1 MRTNTFRTMMAACLT
16 AAAMAAPQ
24 LCAWAA
30 EAAVSWTIGA
40 REDQA
45 ELSVR
50 LPESQAAAGISA
62 LQVDM
67 ILEPVEGGKTVKAE
81 FVFDSALRDDKTI
94 TIQDCVY
101 DEEAGTMM
109 LVAAGNDIGLFDG
122 GRTRKLGIL
131 TAKGS
136 DDIQVSVVEAWAVAG
151 GEKIQIP
158 VGGQESAAC
167 ILKVGGEKPVE
178 PEPDRRPSGGGGGGS
193 SSRSTPGA
201 VYAEPFATALE
212 TPGNWEWTGT
222 VWRFKLR
229 SGRYAKNTWIYVKG
243 EWYHINQNTDM
254 DLGWYQAPG
263 GTWYYLT
270 ETGAMKKG
278 WIDLN
283 GIRYHLREDNGKM
296 NTGWFFCDNN
306 WFYANQSGTTLT
318 GWQMINEK
326 WYYLNPV
333 KPVPVK
339 VKNPETGQM
348 EDSIAGQR
356 LYGAMYAAEKTPDG
370 FTVDDQGAR
379 Q

>member
-1 MRTNTFRTMMAACLT
+1 MMAVCLT
-16 AAAMAAPQ
+16 AAAVAASQ
-24 LCAWAA
+24 LSAWAA
-30 EAAVSWTIGA
+30 GSAVTWTVGS

-45 ELSVR
+45 ALSVT
-50 LPESQAAAGISA
+50 LPEDQTAAGISA
-62 LQVDM
+62 LQVD
-67 ILEPVEGGKTVKAE
+67 IRLEPVAAGGTAKAD
-81 FVFDSALRDDKTI
+81 FVFDSSIKNDKKI
-94 TIQDCVY
+94 TVQDCLY
-101 DEEAGTMM
+101 DEDAGTMTIF
-109 LVAAGNDIGLFDG
+109 AAGNDIGLFDS
-122 GRTRKLGIL
+122 GRTRKIGLL
-131 TAKGS
+131 TARDSG
-136 DDIQVSVVEAWAVAG
+136 DVRVSVVEAWAVAG
-151 GEKIQIP
+151 GEKIEIP
-158 VGGQESAAC
+158 LGNQSEC
-167 ILKVGGEKPVE
+167 ILKTGRVLPDE
-178 PEPDRRPSGGGGGGS
+178 PETDGKPGSGSGGS
-193 SSRSTPGA
+193 NRSRSNPGA
-201 VYAEPFATALE
+201 VYAEPFAAAIE

-222 VWRFKLR
+222 VWRFRLR

-243 EWYHINQNTDM
+243 EWYHLNNNTNM

-283 GIRYHLREDNGKM
+283 GVRYHLQEDNGKM

-306 WFYANQSGTTLT
+306 WFYAQTNGAMTT
-318 GWQMINEK
+318 GWQLVNEK

-356 LYGAMYAAEKTPDG
+356 LYGAMYAGEKTPDG
-370 FTVDDQGAR
+370 FTVDHQGAR